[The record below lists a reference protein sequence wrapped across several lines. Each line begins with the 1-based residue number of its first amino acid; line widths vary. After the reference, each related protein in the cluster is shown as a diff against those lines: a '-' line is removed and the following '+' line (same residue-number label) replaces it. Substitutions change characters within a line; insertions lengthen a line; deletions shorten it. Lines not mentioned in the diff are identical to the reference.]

1 MPADD
6 FFDRTEFVQYF
17 RDETDELLQSIE
29 GDLLRLEQ
37 FVDADAVDAE
47 LVNSLFRAL
56 HTIKG
61 SAGMLQ
67 FTAVQLVAHALENVF
82 DLLRKD
88 RMPLTESGI
97 TLLFDGRDLL
107 NALVRA
113 AVGGGVEPAG
123 VAEYL
128 ARLDAFAGVYEE
140 TAQAIEGPR
149 NDDEADEELRPVDDA
164 QVSAFEAEVARLL
177 AQAEAAQAAVDD
189 LFAAPLASA
198 PALAVPELAPHP
210 VPDPRAVAPAAAAS
224 GRARPVSAKN
234 QTIRVDIE
242 RLDNLLNLVGELVIN
257 RTRISDIA
265 ATLGRELGTNGRA
278 GSDVSASLAKDL
290 SESSALLARTTNE
303 IQESIMKVR
312 MVPIGQVFDR
322 FPRVV
327 RDLAKAR
334 GKEIHLEIDGAE
346 TDLDKTIVDEVG
358 EPLMHLIRNC
368 VDHGIEPA
376 DVREARGKPRH
387 GTITLNAYHEGNQV
401 IVEISDDGGGIDLQ
415 RVRDKAI
422 RLGVADENERLTD
435 REIVELIFTPGF
447 STADQVTDVAG
458 RGVGMDVV
466 KKNILRL
473 KGVFDVDSV
482 QGKGTTFTMKL
493 PLTLA
498 IIQALLVRVADELY
512 SIPLDAVIESQRID
526 AADVRTVHGGEVI
539 TLRGQVVPL
548 IRVAE
553 FFRLDAPRDPDKVMI
568 VIVGLQGRQVGL
580 VVDSFQ
586 GEQEIV
592 IKPLS
597 DVIGRIAGVSGATI
611 LGNGSISLIID
622 VHSLVA
628 GAYGTGEAARRAH
641 QEHAHRRHRD
651 RFEARRHGRRL
662 GFRGVAPAARAD
674 RGRTRDDRR
683 RRDRVHSRRRED
695 RGPSDHPARPG
706 QDHHRLRKARARD
719 GRGRVERRLTAT
731 RRRFSLVSRPATAR
745 RRAIRCSRNSVAR
758 RRTVRR
764 ARGRA
769 AARARFR
776 LRSRAPCT
784 GAAWPSRDR

>member
-1 MPADD
+1 VSSSEE
-6 FFDRTEFVQYF
+6 FFDRSEFVQYF
-17 RDETDELLQSIE
+17 RDETEELLQSIDA
-29 GDLLRLEQ
+29 DLLRLEG
-37 FVDADAVDAE
+37 FVDSGSIDAE
-47 LVNSLFRAL
+47 IVASLFRAL

-61 SAGMLQ
+61 SAGMLE
-67 FTAVQLVAHALENVF
+67 FAAVQQIAHKLENVY

-97 TLLFDGRDLL
+97 NLLFEGRDVLT
-107 NALVRA
+107 ALVRA
-113 AVGGGVEPAG
+113 AVADGETPTGVE
-123 VAEYL
+123 EYVE
-128 ARLDAFAGVYEE
+128 RLDAFAGIYDS

-149 NDDEADEELRPVDDA
+149 SELEADEDLTPLDDA
-164 QVSAFEAEVARLL
+164 QVAAFQADVERLL
-177 AQAEAAQAAVDD
+177 ASAASAAAEAVVPPLDAAGATAVDVDSAQAAVDAVFSAD
-189 LFAAPLASA
+189 ASVSA
-198 PALAVPELAPHP
+198 PAFAQRAPQAASQAVAM
-210 VPDPRAVAPAAAAS
+210 PRAQSAPGAPSAPAPAS
-224 GRARPVSAKN
+224 ADAKRAGKN

-242 RLDNLLNLVGELVIN
+242 RLDLLLNLVGELVIN

-265 ATLGRELGTNGRA
+265 ATLGRQLGGGARADGDLGT
-278 GSDVSASLAKDL
+278 LAKDL

-322 FPRVV
+322 FPRMV

-334 GKEIHLEIDGAE
+334 GKDIQLQIAGAE

-358 EPLMHLIRNC
+358 EPLMHLVRNC
-368 VDHGIEPA
+368 VDHGIEAPG
-376 DVREARGKPRH
+376 VREANGKPRH
-387 GTITLNAYHEGNQV
+387 GTLKLNAYHEGNQV
-401 IVEISDDGGGIDLQ
+401 IIEISDDGGGIDLQ
-415 RVRDKAI
+415 RVRDKAV
-422 RLGVADENERLTD
+422 RLGLIAESDRLSD

-447 STADQVTDVAG
+447 STADAVTDVSG

-482 QGKGTTFTMKL
+482 PGEGTTFTMKL

-512 SIPLDAVIESQRID
+512 SIPLDAVIESQRIN
-526 AADVRTVHGGEVI
+526 ATDVRTVHGGEVI

-548 IRVAE
+548 IRIAE
-553 FFRLDAPRDPDKVMI
+553 FFRLDTPRDPDKVMI

-597 DVIGRIAGVSGATI
+597 DVIGRIAGISGATI

-628 GAYGTGEAARRAH
+628 AARGTGKVTRA
-641 QEHAHRRHRD
+641 E
-651 RFEARRHGRRL
+651 FS
-662 GFRGVAPAARAD
+662 GV
-674 RGRTRDDRR
+674 
-683 RRDRVHSRRRED
+683 
-695 RGPSDHPARPG
+695 
-706 QDHHRLRKARARD
+706 
-719 GRGRVERRLTAT
+719 
-731 RRRFSLVSRPATAR
+731 
-745 RRAIRCSRNSVAR
+745 
-758 RRTVRR
+758 
-764 ARGRA
+764 
-769 AARARFR
+769 
-776 LRSRAPCT
+776 
-784 GAAWPSRDR
+784 

>member
-1 MPADD
+1 MPSTDE
-6 FFDRTEFVQYF
+6 FFDRSEFIQYF
-17 RDETDELLQSIE
+17 RDETEELLQSIDA
-29 GDLLRLEQ
+29 DLLRLEQ
-37 FVDADAVDAE
+37 FVDTGAIDADIVA
-47 LVNSLFRAL
+47 SLFRAL

-61 SAGMLQ
+61 SAGMLE
-67 FTAVQLVAHALENVF
+67 FAGVQQIAHKLENVY

-97 TLLFDGRDLL
+97 NLLFEGRDVLT
-107 NALVRA
+107 ALIRE
-113 AVGGGVEPAG
+113 AVSGADAPDG
-123 VAEYL
+123 VAEYVE
-128 ARLDAFAGVYEE
+128 RLDAFAGIYDS

-149 NDDEADEELRPVDDA
+149 TENDADEDLTPLDDA
-164 QVSAFEAEVARLL
+164 QVAAFQAEVERLL
-177 AQAEAAQAAVDD
+177 EQARAQDDQTTAAVDAAAAQAAVDAF
-189 LFAAPLASA
+189 LAAQSAAPATPQAAPLAA
-198 PALAVPELAPHP
+198 AALT
-210 VPDPRAVAPAAAAS
+210 PAAAAPAAPAADAVH
-224 GRARPVSAKN
+224 GKRAAAKN

-242 RLDNLLNLVGELVIN
+242 RLDMLLNLVGELVIN

-265 ATLGRELGTNGRA
+265 VTLGRQLAA
-278 GSDVSASLAKDL
+278 GGAAADGIGALANDL

-322 FPRVV
+322 FPRMV

-334 GKEIHLEIDGAE
+334 GKDIHLEIAGAE

-358 EPLMHLIRNC
+358 EPLMHLVRNC
-368 VDHGIEPA
+368 VDHGIEPP
-376 DVREARGKPRH
+376 DVRAARGKPHH
-387 GTITLNAYHEGNQV
+387 GTIKLNAYHEGNQV
-401 IVEISDDGGGIDLQ
+401 IVEVSDDGGGIDLQ
-415 RVRDKAI
+415 RVRDKGV
-422 RLGVADENERLTD
+422 RLGLVAESDRLSD
-435 REIVELIFTPGF
+435 REIVELIFSPGF
-447 STADQVTDVAG
+447 STADSVTDVSG

-482 QGKGTTFTMKL
+482 PGEGTTFTMKL

-548 IRVAE
+548 IRVSE
-553 FFRLDAPRDPDKVMI
+553 FFRLGAPRDATKVMI

-597 DVIGRIAGVSGATI
+597 DVIGRIAGISGATI

-628 GAYGTGEAARRAH
+628 GAYGTGKVTRA
-641 QEHAHRRHRD
+641 E
-651 RFEARRHGRRL
+651 FS
-662 GFRGVAPAARAD
+662 GV
-674 RGRTRDDRR
+674 
-683 RRDRVHSRRRED
+683 
-695 RGPSDHPARPG
+695 
-706 QDHHRLRKARARD
+706 
-719 GRGRVERRLTAT
+719 
-731 RRRFSLVSRPATAR
+731 
-745 RRAIRCSRNSVAR
+745 
-758 RRTVRR
+758 
-764 ARGRA
+764 
-769 AARARFR
+769 
-776 LRSRAPCT
+776 
-784 GAAWPSRDR
+784 

>member
-37 FVDADAVDAE
+37 FVDADTVDAE

-67 FTAVQLVAHALENVF
+67 FAAVQQVAHKLENVF
-82 DLLRKD
+82 DLLRRD
-88 RMPLTESGI
+88 RMPLTEGGI
-97 TLLFDGRDLL
+97 TLLFDGRDVLT
-107 NALVRA
+107 ALVRA
-113 AVGGGVEPAG
+113 AVGGGEEPAG
-123 VAEYL
+123 VDEYVE
-128 ARLDAFAGVYEE
+128 RLDAFAAVYDA

-149 NDDEADEELRPVDDA
+149 TDDDPDHDLRPLDDA

-177 AQAEAAQAAVDD
+177 AEAERRREEEAEAAPAVDVAAAQAAVDA
-189 LFAAPLASA
+189 LFSAEPSGTQPQAPAPFAAAFEPQSAA
-198 PALAVPELAPHP
+198 PALA
-210 VPDPRAVAPAAAAS
+210 PRAVAPANGAAPDVK
-224 GRARPVSAKN
+224 RPVSSKN
-234 QTIRVDIE
+234 QTIRVDID
-242 RLDNLLNLVGELVIN
+242 RLDSLLNLVGELVIN

-278 GSDVSASLAKDL
+278 DGGVSASLAKDL

-334 GKEIHLEIDGAE
+334 GKEIHLEIAGAE

-358 EPLMHLIRNC
+358 DPLMHLVRNC
-368 VDHGIEPA
+368 VDHGIEPG
-376 DVREARGKPRH
+376 DVRAARGKPRH
-387 GTITLNAYHEGNQV
+387 GTIKLNAYHEGNQV
-401 IVEISDDGGGIDLQ
+401 IIEIADDGGGIDLV
-415 RVRDKAI
+415 RVREKAI
-422 RLGVADENERLTD
+422 RMGVIDESDRLTD

-447 STADQVTDVAG
+447 STADAVTDVSG

-482 QGKGTTFTMKL
+482 TGEGTKLTMKL

-548 IRVAE
+548 IRIAE
-553 FFRLDAPRDPDKVMI
+553 FFRLDAPRDPNKVMI
-568 VIVGLQGRQVGL
+568 VIVGLQDRQVGL

-597 DVIGRIAGVSGATI
+597 DVIGRIAGISGATI

-628 GAYGTGEAARRAH
+628 GAYGTGK
-641 QEHAHRRHRD
+641 
-651 RFEARRHGRRL
+651 
-662 GFRGVAPAARAD
+662 AARA
-674 RGRTRDDRR
+674 
-683 RRDRVHSRRRED
+683 E
-695 RGPSDHPARPG
+695 
-706 QDHHRLRKARARD
+706 
-719 GRGRVERRLTAT
+719 
-731 RRRFSLVSRPATAR
+731 FSGV
-745 RRAIRCSRNSVAR
+745 
-758 RRTVRR
+758 
-764 ARGRA
+764 
-769 AARARFR
+769 
-776 LRSRAPCT
+776 
-784 GAAWPSRDR
+784 

>member
-1 MPADD
+1 MSGDD
-6 FFDRTEFVQYF
+6 FFDRDEFVQYF
-17 RDETDELLQSIE
+17 RDETEELLQGID

-37 FVDADAVDAE
+37 FVDAGAIDPE
-47 LVNSLFRAL
+47 IVNSLFRAL

-67 FTAVQLVAHALENVF
+67 FTAVQQVAHTLENVF

-88 RMPLTESGI
+88 RMPLTESGVN
-97 TLLFDGRDLL
+97 LLFEGRDVLT
-107 NALVRA
+107 ALVRA
-113 AVGGGVEPAG
+113 AVEGGEAPRGADAYVE
-123 VAEYL
+123 
-128 ARLDAFAGVYEE
+128 RLEAFAGIYDE

-149 NDDEADEELRPVDDA
+149 AAGEPDDELAPVDDA
-164 QVSAFEAEVARLL
+164 QIAAFEAEVARML
-177 AQAEAAQAAVDD
+177 ADAQTCPEADA
-189 LFAAPLASA
+189 A
-198 PALAVPELAPHP
+198 PALAAAAVPAPVNGATPELA
-210 VPDPRAVAPAAAAS
+210 
-224 GRARPVSAKN
+224 RPVTRN
-234 QTIRVDIE
+234 QTIRVDID
-242 RLDNLLNLVGELVIN
+242 RLDLLLNLVGELVIN

-265 ATLGRELGTNGRA
+265 ATLARELGADARGRGEA
-278 GSDVSASLAKDL
+278 ATLAKEL
-290 SESSALLARTTNE
+290 TESSALLARTTNE

-334 GKEIHLEIDGAE
+334 GKDVRLEIAGAD

-368 VDHGIEPA
+368 VDHGIEPPE
-376 DVREARGKPRH
+376 VREARGKPRH
-387 GTITLNAYHEGNQV
+387 GTIKLNAYHEGNQV
-401 IVEISDDGGGIDLQ
+401 IVEISDDGGGIDLA
-415 RVRDKAI
+415 RVRQKAI
-422 RLGVADENERLTD
+422 RNGVITESDRLTD
-435 REIVELIFTPGF
+435 REVVELIFTPGF
-447 STADQVTDVAG
+447 STAEQVTDVSG

-482 QGKGTTFTMKL
+482 PGEGTTFTMKL

-498 IIQALLVRVADELY
+498 IIQALLVRVARELY
-512 SIPLDAVIESQRID
+512 AIPLDAVVESQRI
-526 AADVRTVHGGEVI
+526 AVSDVRTVHGSEVI

-548 IRVAE
+548 VRVGE

-597 DVIGRIAGVSGATI
+597 DVIGRIPGISGATI

-628 GAYGTGEAARRAH
+628 AA
-641 QEHAHRRHRD
+641 
-651 RFEARRHGRRL
+651 HG
-662 GFRGVAPAARAD
+662 
-674 RGRTRDDRR
+674 
-683 RRDRVHSRRRED
+683 S
-695 RGPSDHPARPG
+695 
-706 QDHHRLRKARARD
+706 
-719 GRGRVERRLTAT
+719 GRVT
-731 RRRFSLVSRPATAR
+731 RAEFVGSA
-745 RRAIRCSRNSVAR
+745 
-758 RRTVRR
+758 
-764 ARGRA
+764 
-769 AARARFR
+769 
-776 LRSRAPCT
+776 
-784 GAAWPSRDR
+784 GAFASA

>member
-1 MPADD
+1 VSSSDE
-6 FFDRTEFVQYF
+6 FFDRSEFIQYF
-17 RDETDELLQSIE
+17 RDETEELLQAIDA
-29 GDLLRLEQ
+29 DLLRLEG
-37 FVDADAVDAE
+37 FVDGGTIDAE
-47 LVNSLFRAL
+47 IVASLFRAL

-61 SAGMLQ
+61 SAGMLE
-67 FTAVQLVAHALENVF
+67 FAAVQQIAHKLENVF

-97 TLLFDGRDLL
+97 NLLFEGRDVLT
-107 NALVRA
+107 ALVRA
-113 AVGGGVEPAG
+113 AVAGGEEPSGVE
-123 VAEYL
+123 EYVE
-128 ARLDAFAGVYEE
+128 RLDAFAGVYDS

-149 NDDEADEELRPVDDA
+149 AGADADEEALTPLDDA
-164 QVSAFEAEVARLL
+164 QVAAFQAEVERLL
-177 AQAEAAQAAVDD
+177 ASASASPSASAAAEAVAPPLDAAGATVVELDAAQAVVDAFFTAD
-189 LFAAPLASA
+189 TGGAASAFTQLAPKAAAAPRAQSAPSA
-198 PALAVPELAPHP
+198 PA
-210 VPDPRAVAPAAAAS
+210 PAASDAK
-224 GRARPVSAKN
+224 RAGKN

-242 RLDNLLNLVGELVIN
+242 RLDLLLNLVGELVIN

-265 ATLGRELGTNGRA
+265 ATLGRQLGGAARA
-278 GSDVSASLAKDL
+278 EHDLATLAKDL

-322 FPRVV
+322 FPRMV

-334 GKEIHLEIDGAE
+334 GKDIRLEIAGAE

-358 EPLMHLIRNC
+358 EPLMHLVRNC
-368 VDHGIEPA
+368 IDHGIEAPE
-376 DVREARGKPRH
+376 VREASGKPRH
-387 GTITLNAYHEGNQV
+387 GTLKLNAYHEGNQV
-401 IVEISDDGGGIDLQ
+401 IIEISDDGGGIDIA
-415 RVRDKAI
+415 RVRAKAV
-422 RLGVADENERLTD
+422 RLGLIAESDRLSD

-447 STADQVTDVAG
+447 STADAVTDVSG

-482 QGKGTTFTMKL
+482 PGEGTTFTMKL

-548 IRVAE
+548 IRIAE

-597 DVIGRIAGVSGATI
+597 DVIGRIAGISGATI

-628 GAYGTGEAARRAH
+628 AARGTGKVTRA
-641 QEHAHRRHRD
+641 E
-651 RFEARRHGRRL
+651 FS
-662 GFRGVAPAARAD
+662 GV
-674 RGRTRDDRR
+674 
-683 RRDRVHSRRRED
+683 
-695 RGPSDHPARPG
+695 
-706 QDHHRLRKARARD
+706 
-719 GRGRVERRLTAT
+719 
-731 RRRFSLVSRPATAR
+731 
-745 RRAIRCSRNSVAR
+745 
-758 RRTVRR
+758 
-764 ARGRA
+764 
-769 AARARFR
+769 
-776 LRSRAPCT
+776 
-784 GAAWPSRDR
+784 